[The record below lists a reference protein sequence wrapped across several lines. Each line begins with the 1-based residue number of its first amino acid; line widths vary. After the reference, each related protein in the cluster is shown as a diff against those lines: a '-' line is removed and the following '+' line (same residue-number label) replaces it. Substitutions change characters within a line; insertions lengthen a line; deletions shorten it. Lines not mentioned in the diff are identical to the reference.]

1 MLLSGIYAQT
11 KFDFEKIPRSKLNIE
26 NKSRSNLLP
35 WKGQFSP
42 QLVQV
47 LLHHFADENSII
59 FDPFLGSGTV
69 LYEAGLANLP
79 AVGTEINPAAIALA
93 QVYHFINSPM
103 AERRCH
109 VKKVELLLQHNF
121 PIDMPLFAQQTGIKK
136 DSDELKSTLV
146 RLSRQP
152 LDYLQIQLLE
162 TLIALL
168 DFYQP
173 NLSTD
178 KIYTVWH
185 NLKHTII
192 NLPISDKKITVFH
205 ADARNSPLPDAAVNL
220 VITSPPYINVFNYHQ
235 QYRASMEALD
245 WDILRVAKSEIGS
258 NRKHRG
264 NRFLTVIQYC
274 LDMAQTFQ
282 ELARVCQPTAR
293 IIFVV
298 GRESNVRSTPF
309 GNGEIVTEIATR
321 GLGFSLKLKQ
331 ERMFRNRFGTDIYED
346 ILHFARPVA
355 ANQKQMSCLAAAR
368 QIAGEVLESA
378 WQIAPVK
385 AKEDIQ
391 SALQNLEQ
399 VAPSPIFDLAN
410 TPG

>member
-1 MLLSGIYAQT
+1 MLLSGTYAQT
-11 KFDFEKIPRSKLNIE
+11 SVNFEKIPRSKLNIE
-26 NKSRSNLLP
+26 NKSRSNPLP

-47 LLHHFADENSII
+47 LLQHFASDNSVL

-79 AVGTEINPAAIALA
+79 ASGTEINPAAITLA
-93 QVYHFINSPM
+93 QVYHFINMPV
-103 AERRCH
+103 AARRDH
-109 VKKVELLLQHNF
+109 LRKVEALLQRALPVNMPLFNGRMDIDNDSDQLKSLLVELLQY
-121 PIDMPLFAQQTGIKK
+121 PSDQAQ
-136 DSDELKSTLV
+136 V
-146 RLSRQP
+146 
-152 LDYLQIQLLE
+152 QLLQA
-162 TLIALL
+162 LITLL

-178 KIYTVWH
+178 RVYTVWH

-192 NLPISDKKITVFH
+192 NLPISDKKIAVFH
-205 ADARNSPLPDAAVNL
+205 ADARNNPLPDTSVNL

-235 QYRASMEALD
+235 QYRASMEALN
-245 WDILRVAKSEIGS
+245 WNILRVAKSEIGS

-282 ELARVCQPTAR
+282 ELARVCQPAAR

-309 GNGEIVTEIATR
+309 GNGEIVAEIATR
-321 GLGFSLKLKQ
+321 GLGFSLTLKQ
-331 ERMFRNRFGTDIYED
+331 ERMFRNRFGNDIYED
-346 ILHFARPVA
+346 ILHFAMPSVP
-355 ANQKQMSCLAAAR
+355 NQKKTNYLPIAR
-368 QIAGEVLESA
+368 QIAGEALESA
-378 WQIAPVK
+378 RQIAPAK
-385 AKEDIQ
+385 AIDNIQ
-391 SALQNLEQ
+391 LALQNLEQ
-399 VAPSPIFDLAN
+399 VAPSPIFELTN